1 MQSERLR
8 FLAEKNEVEYMKEV
22 DKTNAEMAKIK
33 FAITK
38 LATDFIGLDP
48 IALQK
53 SMKESVAY
61 QDLYE
66 KEE

>member
-8 FLAEKNEVEYMKEV
+8 FLAEKNEVEYMKEI